1 MESSSDIT
9 STNSATDGLSN
20 GAGEFSGSTGMGESS
35 SNGTPASGIRA
46 KLDTAR
52 TKVMD
57 GASAATDWVKQADL
71 EGIKSGIEQQVRT
84 NPVRS
89 LLVAVGVGYLLG
101 RAMRGNGS

>member
-1 MESSSDIT
+1 MESSSSDIT
-9 STNSATDGLSN
+9 STNSATDGQSN
-20 GAGEFSGSTGMGESS
+20 GAGEFSGAGIGGTSTS
-35 SNGTPASGIRA
+35 PSGIRG
-46 KLDTAR
+46 KIDTAR

-57 GASAATDWVKQADL
+57 GAQAATDWVKQADI

-89 LLVAVGVGYLLG
+89 LLVAVGLGYLIG

>member
-9 STNSATDGLSN
+9 STNSATDGQSN
-20 GAGEFSGSTGMGESS
+20 GAGEFSGSIGIGGSS
-35 SNGTPASGIRA
+35 SEAASGIRA
-46 KLDTAR
+46 KIDTAR

-57 GASAATDWVKQADL
+57 GASAATDWVKQADF

-89 LLVAVGVGYLLG
+89 LLVAVGLGYLIG

>member
-9 STNSATDGLSN
+9 STNSATDGQSN
-20 GAGEFSGSTGMGESS
+20 GAGEFSGSTGIGGTSS
-35 SNGTPASGIRA
+35 SSAASGIRG
-46 KLDTAR
+46 KIDSAR

-71 EGIKSGIEQQVRT
+71 EGIKSGIEQQVRA

-89 LLVAVGVGYLLG
+89 LLVAVGLGYLIG